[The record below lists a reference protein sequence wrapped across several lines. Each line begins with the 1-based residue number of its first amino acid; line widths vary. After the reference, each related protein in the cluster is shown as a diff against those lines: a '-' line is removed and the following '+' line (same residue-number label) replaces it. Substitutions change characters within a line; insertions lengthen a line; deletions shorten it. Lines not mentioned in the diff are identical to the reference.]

1 MFAKNQILYS
11 PGGLALKTNLR
22 GPLPGRVWLLF
33 FFILLIIFN
42 IFIKESTG
50 IGWIS
55 RSVALDMP
63 VRGSRILGFSKFRET
78 KSKKKFILQEEQRK
92 RNFE

>member
-33 FFILLIIFN
+33 FFY
-42 IFIKESTG
+42 FINQQIYTVT
-50 IGWIS
+50 INDIWVFVS

-63 VRGSRILGFSKFRET
+63 VRGSRIPWFT
-78 KSKKKFILQEEQRK
+78 TVY
-92 RNFE
+92 FERQK

>member
-33 FFILLIIFN
+33 FFFIASLIILF
-42 IFIKESTG
+42 IF
-50 IGWIS
+50 
-55 RSVALDMP
+55 L
-63 VRGSRILGFSKFRET
+63 FY
-78 KSKKKFILQEEQRK
+78 
-92 RNFE
+92 

>member
-1 MFAKNQILYS
+1 MI
-11 PGGLALKTNLR
+11 NLR
-22 GPLPGRVWLLF
+22 ILF
-33 FFILLIIFN
+33 V
-42 IFIKESTG
+42 
-50 IGWIS
+50 S

-78 KSKKKFILQEEQRK
+78 KSKKIFILQEEQRK

>member
-33 FFILLIIFN
+33 FFFLITN
-42 IFIKESTG
+42 TIKDT
-50 IGWIS
+50 ITIYALIHAS
-55 RSVALDMP
+55 RGA
-63 VRGSRILGFSKFRET
+63 
-78 KSKKKFILQEEQRK
+78 
-92 RNFE
+92 

>member
-33 FFILLIIFN
+33 FFILFFYYYFYLSILFLD
-42 IFIKESTG
+42 FDV
-50 IGWIS
+50 S

-63 VRGSRILGFSKFRET
+63 VRGSRIPWFT
-78 KSKKKFILQEEQRK
+78 TVY
-92 RNFE
+92 FERQK

>member
-33 FFILLIIFN
+33 FFLIYLKFY
-42 IFIKESTG
+42 FIYS
-50 IGWIS
+50 IYIHYDLS
-55 RSVALDMP
+55 RGA
-63 VRGSRILGFSKFRET
+63 
-78 KSKKKFILQEEQRK
+78 
-92 RNFE
+92 